1 MISKIL
7 IVDPLTLLGRELL
20 RCLEES
26 PDLGFEIEYRHTSP
40 DDEHQI
46 AELAAAPALVAPL
59 EAGEALAGIE
69 VVVIASDAE
78 SERTA
83 HLERMLAAHPEVA
96 VVDVGRLQSLRE
108 LTVPAVG
115 LATADGGDRHLRV
128 AHPALAAAAVVVRA
142 LNPLDPIR
150 AVVAAVEPVSGAGR
164 DAIETLAHQAAR
176 RLQGGTPDHLLDGHV
191 RAFSQISVSPDALA
205 EEAAVILPGLSSTV
219 TLTLGG
225 CFHGHLAHIALELAD
240 PVDDFEL
247 RDLLEDRSEIV
258 LVESPLKLDDVVDS
272 DQVLLSLP
280 QLSSDRRV
288 VAFTAMV
295 DGLRIGGAATAVA
308 ILRSMM

>member
-20 RCLEES
+20 RCLEAS

-40 DDEHQI
+40 DDELQI

-59 EAGEALAGIE
+59 EADEALAGVD
-69 VVVIASDAE
+69 VVVVASDAE
-78 SERTA
+78 TDRTA
-83 HLERMLAAHPEVA
+83 RLERMLAAHPEVA

-108 LTVPAVG
+108 LTSPDAGLDPA
-115 LATADGGDRHLRV
+115 GGSDRRVRV
-128 AHPALAAAAVVVRA
+128 AHPALAAAALVARA
-142 LNPLDPIR
+142 LEVLDPVRII
-150 AVVAAVEPVSGAGR
+150 VAAVDPVSGAGR

-191 RAFSQISVSPDALA
+191 RAFSQISVDPDALA
-205 EEAAVILPGLSSTV
+205 EEAAVILPGLPSTV

-225 CFHGHLAHIALELAD
+225 CFHGHLAHLALELAD

-247 RDLLEDRSEIV
+247 RDLLEDRPDLV
-258 LVESPLKLDDVVDS
+258 LVESPLKLDDVVDR

-280 QLSSDRRV
+280 QLSADRRV

-295 DGLRIGGAATAVA
+295 DGLRVGGAVTAVA

>member
-26 PDLGFEIEYRHTSP
+26 PDLGFEIEVRHTSP
-40 DDEHQI
+40 DDEVQI

-59 EAGEALAGIE
+59 EADEELAGVD
-69 VVVIASDAE
+69 VVVVASDAE
-78 SERTA
+78 TDRTA
-83 HLERMLAAHPEVA
+83 RLERVLAAHPEVA
-96 VVDVGRLQSLRE
+96 VIDAGRLQSLRE
-108 LTVPAVG
+108 LTSPDAG
-115 LATADGGDRHLRV
+115 LDAAGGGDRRVRV
-128 AHPALAAAAVVVRA
+128 AHPALAAAAIVVRA
-142 LNPLDPIR
+142 LGPFTPVR
-150 AVVAAVEPVSGAGR
+150 AVVAAVDPVSGAGR

-176 RLQGGTPDHLLDGHV
+176 RLQGGTPDHLLEGHV
-191 RAFSQISVSPDALA
+191 RAFSQISVDPDALA
-205 EEAAVILPGLSSTV
+205 EEAAVILPGLPSAV

-225 CFHGHLAHIALELAD
+225 CFHGHLAHLVVELAD

-247 RDLLEDRSEIV
+247 RDLLEDRVDLV
-258 LVESPLKLDDVVDS
+258 LVEPPLKLDDVVDR

-280 QLSSDRRV
+280 QLSADRRV

-295 DGLRIGGAATAVA
+295 DGLRVGGAVTAVA